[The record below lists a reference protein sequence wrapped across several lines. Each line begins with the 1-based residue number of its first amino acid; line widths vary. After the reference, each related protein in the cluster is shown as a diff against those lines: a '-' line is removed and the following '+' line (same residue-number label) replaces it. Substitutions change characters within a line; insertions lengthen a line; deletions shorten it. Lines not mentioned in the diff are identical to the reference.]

1 MESFEYLGPYRIGEL
16 LGRGGMG
23 SVFAAKHAKSGDEVA
38 VKVIASQYADDMR
51 FRRRFVKEIESLML
65 LRHENIVRI
74 LGTGEE
80 QDHLFYSME
89 LFEGETLQQLIR
101 RHKRLDWETTLDI
114 SVQIASA
121 LKHAHDVGVR
131 HRDLKP
137 ANIFLVNGT
146 TVKIVDFGIGQ
157 VLLQDWRGKEKLK
170 QAFDP
175 DDEMMRG
182 FDTVPGSILGTA
194 DYMAP
199 EQAGDGPITNQT
211 DLYALGSLMYAMLV
225 GRPPFTGK
233 GVTEVIHSLK
243 NERPIP
249 LQMVNPEI
257 PTEIT
262 ELVSELLE
270 KDPNDRP
277 PTTLA
282 VLNRLKAI
290 RGGLKKQAT
299 LASES
304 MPARSTG
311 TGATGDTKVREV
323 PVVSSDGGT
332 VGDAGTGANE
342 VTGIHSSVTNELAD
356 DATNRRRPPTAVSL
370 HSTPGLDQPQP
381 AGSQTVDSHAA
392 QDGAPGSEYDIDLS
406 DVAPRS
412 HFQTVDRDVLEDDL
426 LSRDDDRGY
435 WWVQA
440 LSIAGMV
447 AILIVGAVLFAGAMR
462 TPDADLL
469 YGKIETAEAEDDLLT
484 VESTM
489 RLFVENYPGDERA
502 SEVVALQTKL
512 ESERFLRRMKHRAGN
527 EGGIELLPPA
537 ELAFYE
543 AMQQREVDPQ
553 DASNR
558 LQAWL
563 DVFAVG
569 NKNPDRNMQLMTIA
583 ATEESERLQSVLASL
598 GPDKRLLDLQ
608 QRLSF
613 AETSLAPAEQQK
625 LLQGIVSLYESK
637 LWAAPAVQRALERL
651 DELDSLP

>member
-23 SVFAAKHAKSGDEVA
+23 SVFAAKHAKTGEEVA
-38 VKVIASQYADDMR
+38 VKVIAPQYADDMR

-89 LFEGETLQQLIR
+89 LFEGETLQRLIR
-101 RHKRLDWETTLDI
+101 RHKRLNWETTLDI

-137 ANIFLVNGT
+137 ANIFLVDGL

-157 VLLQDWRGKEKLK
+157 VLLQDWGGKDKLK

-175 DDEMMRG
+175 DDQMMRG

-199 EQAGDGPITNQT
+199 EQAGDGPISNQT

-243 NERPIP
+243 HERPIP
-249 LQMVNPEI
+249 LQMVNPDI

-270 KDPNDRP
+270 KSPGDRP
-277 PTTLA
+277 RTTLA

-299 LASES
+299 AAPESASPQSTETRQAS
-304 MPARSTG
+304 DSNLSSVPAITPDDGTIGSARRRS
-311 TGATGDTKVREV
+311 D
-323 PVVSSDGGT
+323 
-332 VGDAGTGANE
+332 E

-356 DATNRRRPPTAVSL
+356 QGTNQERPATAVSL
-370 HSTPGLDQPQP
+370 HSTPAANQQSPEGKP
-381 AGSQTVDSHAA
+381 TVDSLAV
-392 QDGAPGSEYDIDLS
+392 PRSRSESEYDIDLP
-406 DVAPRS
+406 DATPRS

-440 LSIAGMV
+440 FSIAGMV
-447 AILIVGAVLFAGAMR
+447 AILIVGTVLFVGAMQ

-469 YGKIETAEAEDDLLT
+469 YSKIVAAEADDDLLN
-484 VESTM
+484 VEPSM
-489 RLFVENYPGDERA
+489 RLFVQTY
-502 SEVVALQTKL
+502 SEDDRVGEVKVLQTKL
-512 ESERFLRRMKHRAGN
+512 ESERFLRRMKHRAGK

-537 ELAFYE
+537 ELAYYE
-543 AMQQREVDPQ
+543 AMQQREIDPQ

-569 NKNPDRNMQLMTIA
+569 EQPNDPAMELMTVA
-583 ATEESERLQSVLASL
+583 AREERERLQSALASL

-608 QRLSF
+608 QRLAF
-613 AETSLAPAEQQK
+613 AQTKLSPAEQRK

-637 LWAAPAVQRALERL
+637 IWAAPAVQHAIQRL